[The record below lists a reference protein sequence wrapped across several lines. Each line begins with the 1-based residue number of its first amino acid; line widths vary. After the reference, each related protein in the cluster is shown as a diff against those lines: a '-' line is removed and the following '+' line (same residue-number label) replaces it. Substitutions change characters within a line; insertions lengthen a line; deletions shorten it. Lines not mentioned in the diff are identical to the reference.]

1 MKKNL
6 TELVFI
12 LDRSGSMQGL
22 ESDTIGGFNS
32 MLSKQKGLEGTA
44 LVTTVL
50 FDDDWTLLHD
60 RIAIDGVKT
69 LTTRDYT
76 VGGRTALLD
85 AIGMTIEKIQSA
97 QRHTA
102 DEERP
107 EKTVFV
113 ITTDGQEN
121 ASHSFSRSKIRQLV
135 QDKQQKDEWEFL
147 FLGANM
153 DAIAAAQDIGIQ
165 ARNSV
170 RYMSDAQGTEINFD
184 AVSSALEQLRDH
196 QPLSSNWKS
205 SVESDFMSRRR

>member
-102 DEERP
+102 EEERP

>member
-32 MLSKQKGLEGTA
+32 MLNKQKGLEGTA

-50 FDDDWTLLHD
+50 FSDGWHLLHD
-60 RIAIDGVKT
+60 RVVIDGVQS
-69 LTTRDYT
+69 LTPRDYE

-85 AIGMTIEKIQSA
+85 AIGMTVEKIQNA

-102 DEERP
+102 DAERP

-121 ASHSFSRSKIRQLV
+121 ASRAFSRAAIRKLIEERE
-135 QDKQQKDEWEFL
+135 QKDEWEFL

-153 DAIAAAQDIGIQ
+153 DAIAAAEDIGIR
-165 ARNSV
+165 ASHSV
-170 RYMSDAQGTEINFD
+170 QYMSDSQGTEINYD
-184 AVSSALEQLRDH
+184 AVSSALEQLRSH
-196 QPLSSNWKS
+196 QPLASNWKS
-205 SVESDFMSRRR
+205 AVESDFMSRRR

>member
-12 LDRSGSMQGL
+12 LDCSGSMQGL

-50 FDDDWTLLHD
+50 FSDDWHLLHD
-60 RIAIDGVKT
+60 RIGIDGVQT
-69 LTTRDYT
+69 LTTRDYV

-85 AIGMTIEKIQSA
+85 AIGKTMEKIQNA
-97 QRHTA
+97 QHHTA
-102 DEERP
+102 EAERP
-107 EKTVFV
+107 EKTVVV

-121 ASHSFSRSKIRQLV
+121 ASRVFSRSAIRQLI
-135 QDKQQKDEWEFL
+135 QDREQKDEWEFL

-153 DAIAAAQDIGIQ
+153 DAIAAADDIGIH
-165 ARNSV
+165 ASHSV
-170 RYMSDAQGTEINFD
+170 QYRSDAQGTEINFN
-184 AVSSALEQLRDH
+184 AVSSALEQLRGH

-205 SVESDFMSRRR
+205 DVERDFISRKR